1 MSRRTPHCLMRLPTE
16 RSHFSSWPQSPGVS
30 VGLIANPFP
39 GRCGNI
45 RRDRR
50 VVLKVAGL
58 SLLLPLVRI
67 AATVDEAP
75 AIAHET
81 VVVPSGALRLK
92 AFLWRP
98 KGTGPFP
105 VVLFSHGSGSVDS
118 AHTGPIA
125 MTEAAEKLGPIF
137 VKHGYAFLYL
147 FRRGQGLSADQGPFM
162 QDVLQ
167 SEETAGLRFLKSLP
181 SIDSHRMAMAGHSFG
196 GQLTLLAAE
205 RDSSVR
211 AAITFGAAGA
221 SWKNSSAVRERL
233 LAAVR
238 KTNSPIMLV
247 HAANDYSTVP
257 GKIMAEELDKL
268 GKPHL
273 LKIYPPVGKTPDDG
287 HNFVYTAVGRWEND
301 VFEFLDQQLR

>member
-1 MSRRTPHCLMRLPTE
+1 M
-16 RSHFSSWPQSPGVS
+16 
-30 VGLIANPFP
+30 ANPSP
-39 GRCGNI
+39 GRCGDI

-50 VVLKVAGL
+50 VVLKVAAL

-67 AATVDEAP
+67 AAAVDEAP

-81 VVVPSGALRLK
+81 VVVPSGALQLK

-105 VVLFSHGSGSVDS
+105 VVLFNHGSGSVDS
-118 AHTGPIA
+118 AHTGPVA

-137 VKHGYAFLYL
+137 VRHGYAFLYL

-167 SEETAGLRFLKSLP
+167 SEETARGKEARQHLQFVLMTTDHLDDVLAGLTFLKSLP
-181 SIDSHRMAMAGHSFG
+181 SIDSHRMAMVGHSFG

-211 AAITFGAAGA
+211 AAITFGAAAA
-221 SWKNSSAVRERL
+221 SWKNSSEVRECL

-257 GKIMAEELDKL
+257 GKIMAEELEKL
-268 GKPHL
+268 GRPHL

-301 VFEFLDQQLR
+301 VFKFLDQQLR

>member
-1 MSRRTPHCLMRLPTE
+1 M
-16 RSHFSSWPQSPGVS
+16 
-30 VGLIANPFP
+30 ANPSP
-39 GRCGNI
+39 RRYGDI

-50 VVLKVAGL
+50 VVLKVAAL

-67 AATVDEAP
+67 AAAADEAA
-75 AIAHET
+75 AITHET
-81 VVVPSGALRLK
+81 VVVPSGALQLK

-105 VVLFSHGSGSVDS
+105 VVLFNHGSGSVDP
-118 AHTGPIA
+118 AHTGAIA
-125 MTEAAEKLGPIF
+125 ITEAAEKLGPIF
-137 VKHGYAFLYL
+137 VRHGYAFLYL

-167 SEETAGLRFLKSLP
+167 SEETARGKEARQHLQFVLMTTDHLDDVLSGLTFLKSMP
-181 SIDSHRMAMAGHSFG
+181 SIDSHRMAMVGHSFG

-211 AAITFGAAGA
+211 AAITFGAAAA
-221 SWKNSSAVRERL
+221 SWKNSPEVRGCL

-238 KTNSPIMLV
+238 KTNSPIMFV
-247 HAANDYSTVP
+247 HAANDYSTIP

-268 GKPHL
+268 GRPHL

-301 VFEFLDQQLR
+301 VFKFLDQQLR

>member
-1 MSRRTPHCLMRLPTE
+1 M
-16 RSHFSSWPQSPGVS
+16 
-30 VGLIANPFP
+30 ANPSP
-39 GRCGNI
+39 GRCGDI
-45 RRDRR
+45 RRGRR
-50 VVLKVAGL
+50 VVLKVAAL
-58 SLLLPLVRI
+58 SMLLPLVRI
-67 AATVDEAP
+67 AAAVDEAP

-81 VVVPSGALRLK
+81 VVVPSGALQLK

-105 VVLFSHGSGSVDS
+105 VVLFNHGSGSVDS
-118 AHTGPIA
+118 AHTGPVA

-137 VKHGYAFLYL
+137 VRHGYAFLYL

-167 SEETAGLRFLKSLP
+167 SEETARGKEARQHLQFVLMTTDHLDDVLAGLTFLKSLP
-181 SIDSHRMAMAGHSFG
+181 SIDSHRMAMVGHSFG

-211 AAITFGAAGA
+211 AAITFGAAAA
-221 SWKNSSAVRERL
+221 SWKNSSEVRECL

-247 HAANDYSTVP
+247 HAANDYSTIP
-257 GKIMAEELDKL
+257 GKIMAEQLEKL
-268 GKPHL
+268 GRPHL

-287 HNFVYTAVGRWEND
+287 HNFVYTAAGRWEND
-301 VFEFLDQQLR
+301 VFKFLDQQLR

>member
-1 MSRRTPHCLMRLPTE
+1 M
-16 RSHFSSWPQSPGVS
+16 
-30 VGLIANPFP
+30 ANPSP
-39 GRCGNI
+39 DRCGDI

-67 AATVDEAP
+67 AAAVNEAP

-81 VVVPSGALRLK
+81 VVVPSGALQLK

-105 VVLFSHGSGSVDS
+105 VVLFNHGSGSVDS
-118 AHTGPIA
+118 AHTGPVA

-137 VKHGYAFLYL
+137 VRHGYAFLYL

-167 SEETAGLRFLKSLP
+167 SEETARGKEARQHLQFVLMTTDHLDDVLAGLTFLKSLP
-181 SIDSHRMAMAGHSFG
+181 SIDSHRMAMVGHSFG

-211 AAITFGAAGA
+211 AAITFGAAAA
-221 SWKNSSAVRERL
+221 SWKNSSEVRESLGCGAQDKSPHYARPCSERL
-233 LAAVR
+233 FDR
-238 KTNSPIMLV
+238 P
-247 HAANDYSTVP
+247 
-257 GKIMAEELDKL
+257 
-268 GKPHL
+268 
-273 LKIYPPVGKTPDDG
+273 
-287 HNFVYTAVGRWEND
+287 
-301 VFEFLDQQLR
+301 QQNHG

>member
-1 MSRRTPHCLMRLPTE
+1 M
-16 RSHFSSWPQSPGVS
+16 Q
-30 VGLIANPFP
+30 
-39 GRCGNI
+39 
-45 RRDRR
+45 
-50 VVLKVAGL
+50 
-58 SLLLPLVRI
+58 I
-67 AATVDEAP
+67 AAAANQPTATAP
-75 AIAHET
+75 EI
-81 VVVPSGALRLK
+81 VVVPSGALQLK
-92 AFLWRP
+92 ALLWLP
-98 KGTGPFP
+98 ENGGPFP
-105 VVLFSHGSGSVDS
+105 VVLFNHGSGSSD
-118 AHTGPIA
+118 AMHTGPFVI
-125 MTEAAEKLGPIF
+125 TEAAERLGPIF

-167 SEETAGLRFLKSLP
+167 SEETARGKEARQHLQFVLMTTDHLDDVLAGLTFLKSLP
-181 SIDSHRMAMAGHSFG
+181 SIDSHRMAMVGHSFG

-211 AAITFGAAGA
+211 AAITFGAAAA

-247 HAANDYSTVP
+247 HAANDYSTIP

-268 GKPHL
+268 GRPHL
-273 LKIYPPVGKTPDDG
+273 LKIYPPVRKTPDDG

-301 VFEFLDQQLR
+301 VFKFLDQQLR

>member
-1 MSRRTPHCLMRLPTE
+1 M
-16 RSHFSSWPQSPGVS
+16 
-30 VGLIANPFP
+30 
-39 GRCGNI
+39 
-45 RRDRR
+45 
-50 VVLKVAGL
+50 LKVAAL
-58 SLLLPLVRI
+58 ALLLMLVRI
-67 AATVDEAP
+67 ATAADETA
-75 AIAHET
+75 ALAHET
-81 VVVPSGALRLK
+81 VVVPSGTLRLK

-98 KGTGPFP
+98 RGTDLFP
-105 VVLFSHGSGSVDS
+105 VVLFNHGSGSFDA
-118 AHTGPIA
+118 AHTGPFT

-167 SEETAGLRFLKSLP
+167 SEEAARGKEARQHLQFVLVTTDHLDDVIAGLTFLKNLP
-181 SIDSHRMAMAGHSFG
+181 SIDSHRIAMAGHSFG

-211 AAITFGAAGA
+211 AAVTFGASAA
-221 SWKNSSAVRERL
+221 SWKNSSELRERL

-247 HAANDYSTVP
+247 HAANDYSTIP

-268 GKPHL
+268 GRSHL
-273 LKIYPPVGKTPDDG
+273 LRIYPPVGKTSDDG
-287 HNFVYTAVGRWEND
+287 HNFVYIAVDQWESD
-301 VFEFLDQQLR
+301 VFKFLSRSLK

>member
-1 MSRRTPHCLMRLPTE
+1 M
-16 RSHFSSWPQSPGVS
+16 
-30 VGLIANPFP
+30 ANPSP
-39 GRCGNI
+39 GRCGDI

-50 VVLKVAGL
+50 VVLKVAAL

-67 AATVDEAP
+67 AAAADEA
-75 AIAHET
+75 AITHET
-81 VVVPSGALRLK
+81 VVVPSGALQLK

-105 VVLFSHGSGSVDS
+105 VVLFNHGSGSSD
-118 AHTGPIA
+118 AMHTGPFVI
-125 MTEAAEKLGPIF
+125 TEAAEKLGPIF
-137 VKHGYAFLYL
+137 VRHGYAFLYL

-167 SEETAGLRFLKSLP
+167 SEETARGKEARQHLQFVLMTTDHLDDVLAGLTFLKSLP
-181 SIDSHRMAMAGHSFG
+181 SIDSHRMAMVGHSFG

-211 AAITFGAAGA
+211 AAITFGAAAA
-221 SWKNSSAVRERL
+221 SWKNSSEVRECL

-247 HAANDYSTVP
+247 HAANDYSTIP

-268 GKPHL
+268 GRPHL

-287 HNFVYTAVGRWEND
+287 HNFVYTTVGRWEND
-301 VFEFLDQQLR
+301 VFKFLDQQLR